1 MAAVA
6 FAFARAFLYATQLPR
21 LPIWLRNCSFLLL
34 LYAPLSVRSLTLS
47 LALWIQYGALGV
59 FLFFF
64 CVVRSTP
71 AARRMLNGNAGD
83 NGFYTPD
90 EQAAADSKR
99 QLRRTKNRSATNQRS
114 AHRSA
119 YFSLEFV
126 SFRREKLDATGIA
139 VAVGSGS
146 GSAARRLGL
155 AWMALLAWLP
165 LVRLAFS
172 ICPCWQRH
180 RQRQQQRHHCTVVRI
195 SFAYGQLKSCAEI
208 SKKVMAKQIIEA
220 YFSAQSSSNS

>member
-1 MAAVA
+1 MASKLFFLVVAV
-6 FAFARAFLYATQLPR
+6 RAA
-21 LPIWLRNCSFLLL
+21 
-34 LYAPLSVRSLTLS
+34 LSSLSYSLS
-47 LALWIQYGALGV
+47 LSEFNMALSEY
-59 FLFFF
+59 FLFF

-71 AARRMLNGNAGD
+71 AARRMLNSNAGD
-83 NGFYTPD
+83 SGFYTPD

-99 QLRRTKNRSATNQRS
+99 QLRSTKNRSATNQRS

-146 GSAARRLGL
+146 GSSSGSAARRLGL

-180 RQRQQQRHHCTVVRI
+180 RQRQQQRHQCTVVRI
-195 SFAYGQLKSCAEI
+195 SFAYGQLKSYI
-208 SKKVMAKQIIEA
+208 
-220 YFSAQSSSNS
+220 

>member
-34 LYAPLSVRSLTLS
+34 LYAPLSVRSLSLS
-47 LALWIQYGALGV
+47 EFNMALSEY
-59 FLFFF
+59 FFF

-155 AWMALLAWLP
+155 AWMALLAWIP